1 MFTRY
6 QYPVMKV
13 FAGLYMKY
21 RHCREQN
28 ISYHRPIA
36 MPANDVFSV

>member
-6 QYPVMKV
+6 ECPAMKV
-13 FAGLYMKY
+13 FDRHYMKY

-28 ISYHRPIA
+28 TSYRRPIA

>member
-6 QYPVMKV
+6 QCPAMMI
-13 FAGLYMKY
+13 FARHYKKY

-28 ISYHRPIA
+28 TTSRRPIA